1 MYLQVV
7 RKSPSCLRI
16 HILLKKSNLI
26 LFPVKC
32 IQYREQDS
40 KLALKIKSLEN
51 ATLTELGVRDLFHLI
66 YPKPEKWVDKEKLA
80 KYEEEKKAK
89 AALEEPTPG
98 FIKTTIITDTGETQ
112 EKEEP
117 LSTYSPALLKRKVS
131 TDKLLM
137 TDEEKGT
144 ATSTTP
150 PPPSSIQ
157 FVLNTD
163 IYKSTL
169 QPNCLPIGKG
179 LTCSSD
185 SLMRV
190 RYRNST
196 AYWQ

>member
-1 MYLQVV
+1 M
-7 RKSPSCLRI
+7 
-16 HILLKKSNLI
+16 
-26 LFPVKC
+26 
-32 IQYREQDS
+32 
-40 KLALKIKSLEN
+40 
-51 ATLTELGVRDLFHLI
+51 GVRDLFHLI

-117 LSTYSPALLKRKVS
+117 LSTYSPAVLKRKVS
-131 TDKLLM
+131 TDKLLLM

-150 PPPSSIQ
+150 PPPPLFNSIR
-157 FVLNTD
+157 LHTD
-163 IYKSTL
+163 IYKITL